1 MKNFIFFLSNFSIS
15 YILTLISIN
24 PFTSFIPDKPNER
37 SAHKY
42 IKPRG
47 GGLFIFIPS
56 VISYCVLGQYQILLL
71 LPLSIV
77 SFWDDIKKIK
87 VSIRLITQILTVIC
101 LLYWSPYILIQ
112 KDINNFSIITFIF
125 ALAILVGTSII
136 NFSNFMDGSDGLLS
150 GCILLVLLFSDPLTD
165 VNVWPICGAIFGFIL
180 LNWYPS
186 KIFLGDIGS
195 NFLGSFII
203 LILLN
208 THSYTEI
215 LKIILLTTPLFA
227 DSSFCIFRRLIN
239 HQNIFSSHSLHLYQ
253 RLIKAGWNHSRV
265 CLTYCLCI
273 SLIGISLYLGGL
285 KLQIITS
292 IFTLFAGIFLEKFI
306 AQPFH
311 FNKKNKIL

>member
-1 MKNFIFFLSNFSIS
+1 MKNFIIFLSNFSIS
-15 YILTLISIN
+15 YILTLFSII
-24 PFTSFIPDKPNER
+24 PFTSIIPDKPNER

-56 VISYCVLGQYQILLL
+56 VISYCVFGQYQILLL
-71 LPLSIV
+71 VPLSIV

-87 VSIRLITQILTVIC
+87 VSIRLFTQILTVIC
-101 LLYWSPYILIQ
+101 LLYWSPYIIFQ
-112 KDINNFSIITFIF
+112 KDINNFSIITFLF
-125 ALAILVGTSII
+125 GLAILIGTSII

-150 GCILLVLLFSDPLTD
+150 GCILLILLFSDPLTD
-165 VNVWPICGAIFGFIL
+165 INIWPICGAIFGFIL

-195 NFLGSFII
+195 NFLGGFII

-208 THSYTEI
+208 THSYTDI

-227 DSSFCIFRRLIN
+227 DSSFCIIRRLIN

-265 CLTYCLCI
+265 CLTYCFFTF
-273 SLIGISLYLGGL
+273 LIGISLYVGGL

-292 IFTLFAGIFLEKFI
+292 FLSLFIGFWLDKTVAK
-306 AQPFH
+306 PF
-311 FNKKNKIL
+311 N